1 MRLDLLDM
9 HYIVCYVRWKF
20 ACTVVAPSLI
30 PTRQGDRVKTDRR
43 DALRLA
49 KLFRAGELVAVY
61 VPSEENE
68 SLRDLVRARED
79 AVEDRLTSK
88 TPDIQVPAST

>member
-1 MRLDLLDM
+1 M
-9 HYIVCYVRWKF
+9 
-20 ACTVVAPSLI
+20 
-30 PTRQGDRVKTDRR
+30 KTDRR

-49 KLFRAGELVAVY
+49 QLFRAGELVAVY

-79 AVEDRLTSK
+79 VVEDRCEQDTGYPSSCF
-88 TPDIQVPAST
+88 DITAILRRVCEPGVACIGGGWTLSRGRIGESR